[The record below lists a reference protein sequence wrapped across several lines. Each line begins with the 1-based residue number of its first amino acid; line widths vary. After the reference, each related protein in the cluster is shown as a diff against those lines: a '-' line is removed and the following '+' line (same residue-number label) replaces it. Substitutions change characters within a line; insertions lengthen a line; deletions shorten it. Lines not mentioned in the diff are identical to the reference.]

1 MRMQKVTVV
10 STPSISDI
18 DILFTS
24 WISIEGN
31 VSKTRSDF
39 YSFLSQSS
47 VERDMF
53 LYDHT
58 VESYEDVK
66 GNIVV
71 LKVTPL

>member
-1 MRMQKVTVV
+1 MQKMTIV
-10 STPSISDI
+10 SMPSISDM
-18 DILFTS
+18 DILFAS

-31 VSKTRSDF
+31 ASKTNSDF
-39 YSFLSQSS
+39 YSFLGKASL
-47 VERDMF
+47 ERDMF

-58 VESYEDVK
+58 VESYDDIK